1 MVSQKCNQSTIDLIE
16 TDLVFM
22 TKVAEESN
30 MFGEI
35 AGILKVFIQWIQEL
49 LFVYFDVTYFVS
61 PCPLNERPSVQVLH
75 HSWPL

>member
-30 MFGEI
+30 MLGEI
-35 AGILKVFIQWIQEL
+35 AGISEVFIYWIREL
-49 LFVYFDVTYFVS
+49 FFVYLFVLLLV
-61 PCPLNERPSVQVLH
+61 
-75 HSWPL
+75 

>member
-30 MFGEI
+30 MLGEI
-35 AGILKVFIQWIQEL
+35 AEISEVFIYWIREL
-49 LFVYFDVTYFVS
+49 FFVYLFVLFLV
-61 PCPLNERPSVQVLH
+61 
-75 HSWPL
+75 